1 MRTLHV
7 NTTRE
12 GSELPSVSRRWWKF
26 EDGVVSKSEFKKQSR
41 RYKRRGDYAMQNRTM
56 GATDLLE
63 GSEWLDRLERQV
75 RCGVRQILQKLIEQE
90 VTAALGRLSHG
101 RAEGAKGYRPGP

>member
-1 MRTLHV
+1 MR
-7 NTTRE
+7 N
-12 GSELPSVSRRWWKF
+12 G
-26 EDGVVSKSEFKKQSR
+26 
-41 RYKRRGDYAMQNRTM
+41 TM
-56 GATDLLE
+56 GSTDLLE